1 MTLEGAQSRGG
12 RWRARPWRGLR
23 SLSNRTPLRTKLITA
38 LLALVIVALAAI
50 SVSSGRVLRSYLTE
64 LYDGQLQTTFASIS
78 RISLLPG
85 QSTQVNGS
93 LVGVQQPGT
102 PLSSSGMQVGTP
114 GNGGYRQASS
124 LPAVPTSLSWT
135 NANSGKLVTVPA
147 QSGKDSWRVIT
158 GPVSYQV
165 LTSTGVEQ
173 VTGTLIIGNDLGDI
187 NATIGRL
194 TAANLIV
201 DAIIV
206 SVLALAIVIVVRANL
221 RPLVDIEETA
231 GEIAAGHLNR
241 RVPERDPRTEIG
253 SLGHSLNTMLS
264 QIETAFHA
272 REESEAAPHPTGQRM
287 RRFIADASHELRT
300 PLTAIRGFAE
310 YYRQRGGLVPHW
322 DKSLTA
328 STGEVDRSD
337 AARAVLGT
345 GLTPDDLDRI
355 MQRVEKEAA
364 RMVLLVEDLLLLA
377 RLDQQRP
384 LARQPIDL
392 LSLAADAVH
401 DTRMLAPGRT
411 ISLSVQPGAA
421 FLVTGDEPRL
431 RQVIGNL
438 MSNALT
444 HTPDETPI
452 EVSISSGI
460 LDPRAADPSPAVILD
475 VTDHGPGMTPE
486 QAHRVFERFYRAD
499 QARTRTKGGSGLGL
513 AIVSALVAA
522 HGGVAS
528 VRTTPDLGA
537 TFRVTLPLAPEAQGG
552 LSADD
557 DADEFGQAEELEPG
571 DEASDVSVTYGTAVG
586 SAARGMVESGAEDGA
601 GDTGGAGSAG
611 DQAEQDAAFTG
622 LPHRAEPTVLAG
634 RGRRNRRSPG
644 RTRRTGT
651 RAPAADAAGAAGS
664 GPASPPPA
672 APCRCSRP

>member
-1 MTLEGAQSRGG
+1 MTLEGAGNRA
-12 RWRARPWRGLR
+12 ARPWRGLR
-23 SLSNRTPLRTKLITA
+23 RLSSRTPLRTKLIAA
-38 LLALVIVALAAI
+38 LGMLVILALAAI
-50 SVSSGRVLRSYLTE
+50 SSAGIMILRNYL
-64 LYDGQLQTTFASIS
+64 LGQTD
-78 RISLLPG
+78 
-85 QSTQVNGS
+85 
-93 LVGVQQPGT
+93 
-102 PLSSSGMQVGTP
+102 
-114 GNGGYRQASS
+114 SS
-124 LPAVPTSLSWT
+124 LPGYARDAQANEVPNYLTTGLAHHTLSNVTIYWLPSGGQLAGVLT
-135 NANSGKLVTVPA
+135 PGASPGSGGPMPSSSPLSPPVLSGAASWLAANPLQPMTVPA
-147 QSGKDSWRVIT
+147 QSGGGRWRVVGLSSSYNNSQGNTIT
-158 GPVSYQV
+158 GTVIVAVDVTQVYSTIRQLTIVDLVVSIV
-165 LTSTGVEQ
+165 
-173 VTGTLIIGNDLGDI
+173 I
-187 NATIGRL
+187 
-194 TAANLIV
+194 LIV
-201 DAIIV
+201 LLIV
-206 SVLALAIVIVVRANL
+206 GFAVVRANL

-272 REESEAAPHPTGQRM
+272 REESEAAAHQSEERM

-364 RMVLLVEDLLLLA
+364 RMGLLVEDLLLLA

-586 SAARGMVESGAEDGA
+586 SRAREIDQSGAGPEP
-601 GDTGGAGSAG
+601 GDSGSPG
-611 DQAEQDAAFTG
+611 DQGNEARQDAAYTG
-622 LPHRAEPTVLAG
+622 VPRRA
-634 RGRRNRRSPG
+634 
-644 RTRRTGT
+644 
-651 RAPAADAAGAAGS
+651 
-664 GPASPPPA
+664 
-672 APCRCSRP
+672 